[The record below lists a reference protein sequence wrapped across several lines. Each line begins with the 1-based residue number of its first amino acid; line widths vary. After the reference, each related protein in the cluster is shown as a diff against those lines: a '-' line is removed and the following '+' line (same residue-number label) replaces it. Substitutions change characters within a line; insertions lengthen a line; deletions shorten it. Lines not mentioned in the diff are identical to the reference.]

1 ALGTTYVQLGDF
13 ASGRRHLEQARALY
27 DPALHAG
34 LRYQYGQDIGAAAAC
49 YLCWALWH
57 LGYVD
62 QAAKIA
68 AEAIEQADAVS
79 HPFTLVYTIC
89 HARGMLDIFRRRPD
103 DMRTHARFV
112 VSLSAEHGFPF
123 WGAGGRI
130 LDGWATISKGRVYEG
145 LMELRQ
151 GLNAWRHHTG
161 ARLWLPIFLA
171 LQAEGYAK
179 AGESDKALRL
189 IDEALAVS
197 DETGERWAL
206 AEVLRMKAALLLGV
220 GETPAGEIEALLV
233 KSIDI
238 ARAQQARCWE
248 LRTVCDLARLWHA
261 RSRSA
266 KALSLLNSTYDQFD
280 EGHGTAELQDARA
293 LIETLRQ
300 AVVAKQPQ
308 QTERRSEPNAAV
320 TAAILKFDGAV
331 VKDAKWARGLSFSEV
346 ARQTSH

>member
-1 ALGTTYVQLGDF
+1 MQLGDF
-13 ASGRRHLEQARALY
+13 ATGRRHLERARALY

-34 LRYQYGQDIGAAAAC
+34 LRYQYGQDIGAAAAS

-62 QAAKIA
+62 QAAAIA
-68 AEAIEQADAVS
+68 DEAIAHADAVS
-79 HPFTLVYTIC
+79 HPHTLVYTIC
-89 HARGMLDIFRRRPD
+89 HVRGMLDIFRRRPEET
-103 DMRTHARFV
+103 RTHARFV
-112 VSLSAEHGFPF
+112 VSLCAEHGFPF

-130 LDGWATISKGRVYEG
+130 LDGWATISRGRVYEG

-206 AEVLRMKAALLLGV
+206 AEVLRMKAALLLAV
-220 GETPAGEIEALLV
+220 GEAEASEAETLLV
-233 KSIDI
+233 RSIEV
-238 ARAQQARCWE
+238 ARQQQARCWE
-248 LRTVCDLARLWHA
+248 LRTACDLARLWHA
-261 RSRSA
+261 RGRSA
-266 KALSLLNSTYDQFD
+266 EALSLLSSIYDQFG
-280 EGHGTAELQDARA
+280 EGHGTAELQDART
-293 LIETLRQ
+293 LVDVLRQ
-300 AVVAKQPQ
+300 AIHARQPQ
-308 QTERRSEPNAAV
+308 RSERRSELDARTSAPVVN
-320 TAAILKFDGAV
+320 LDGAV
-331 VKDAKWARGLSFSEV
+331 AGGARWARRHSFSEA